1 MPIEISKNIFQPG
14 DKVIYNPV
22 GYDIS
27 SAAQRSHDQG
37 VVIKFDGYYVHM
49 RTFENNEIMRI
60 LCRSVNHYPPKENL
74 KRIIHIII

>member
-27 SAAQRSHDQG
+27 TAAQRPRDHG
-37 VVIKFDGYYVHM
+37 IVIKFDGYYVHM

-60 LCRSVNHYPPKENL
+60 LYQSISHYPPKENL
-74 KRIIHIII
+74 IRKIHITI